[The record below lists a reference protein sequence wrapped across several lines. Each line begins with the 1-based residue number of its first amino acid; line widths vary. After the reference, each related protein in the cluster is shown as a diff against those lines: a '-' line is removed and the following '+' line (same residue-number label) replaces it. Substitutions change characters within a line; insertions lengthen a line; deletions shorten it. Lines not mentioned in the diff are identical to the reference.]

1 MPRPIFSAAWY
12 RVATLTPRIRTN
24 ALIARHQYRG
34 QTWYVLRDAAS
45 NRVYRFHP
53 ASYALIGLMDGPR
66 TVQDLC
72 DLAAAQLGDDAPTQA
87 ELILLLSQLHS
98 ADVLQCEV
106 RPDTAE
112 LRRRGPQ
119 MPRRSPSGP

>member
-34 QTWYVLRDAAS
+34 QTWYVLRDVAS

-53 ASYALIGLMDGPR
+53 ASYALIGAIIVLG
-66 TVQDLC
+66 LIGY
-72 DLAAAQLGDDAPTQA
+72 AADYWLGASPW
-87 ELILLLSQLHS
+87 LLLVGLLLG
-98 ADVLQCEV
+98 VIV
-106 RPDTAE
+106 GFYE
-112 LRRRGPQ
+112 LAKVVFKR
-119 MPRRSPSGP
+119 

>member
-34 QTWYVLRDAAS
+34 QTWYVLRDVAS

-53 ASYALIGLMDGPR
+53 ASYALIGLMDGRR
-66 TVQDLC
+66 TVQDL
-72 DLAAAQLGDDAPTQA
+72 
-87 ELILLLSQLHS
+87 
-98 ADVLQCEV
+98 
-106 RPDTAE
+106 
-112 LRRRGPQ
+112 
-119 MPRRSPSGP
+119 